1 MAQVQRDAI
10 LSLLQK
16 SGVRFEH
23 LSHEAVFTS
32 EQAAVA
38 RGAKLSEGVKA
49 MCLQSNHGNFY
60 LFCLPADR
68 KIDFYKASTLA
79 NELRLFLA
87 RPPEVLRVTGCET
100 GSVSPFS
107 GKLAGLQ
114 TFFDK
119 AVLENE
125 SVEFNI
131 GLHTDSVRMKSADLL
146 RLIEHR
152 VGDFV
157 AD

>member
-1 MAQVQRDAI
+1 MSHSERDQI
-10 LSLLQK
+10 LALIRK
-16 SGVRFEH
+16 SGFPFEH
-23 LSHEAVFTS
+23 LTHEPVFTS
-32 EQAAVA
+32 EQAASV

-68 KIDFYKASTLA
+68 KIDFAKAALLT

-87 RPPEVLRVTGCET
+87 RPAEVLRMTNCEI

-107 GKLAGLQ
+107 GALSGLP
-114 TFFDK
+114 TVFDK
-119 AVLENE
+119 RVAENE

-131 GLHTDSVRMKSADLL
+131 GLHTDSVRMKSKDLL
-146 RLIEHR
+146 TLLEHR
-152 VGDFV
+152 LGDFV
-157 AD
+157 Q